1 MTTQPFEAESQQPE
15 QSKFEIDQEVKVVR
29 TGGELEDGWKVN
41 SFSTDGKSV
50 VLSKKTITGDKAHVL
65 NRTISVAVLEQ
76 MQTMKPFFRTGDP
89 VYISRNSGENDLD
102 GWEVDGYREEGGE
115 LMIQVVNNQQGLQ
128 KSYTEQELKQMQADL
143 VQAKLDQHHI

>member
-1 MTTQPFEAESQQPE
+1 
-15 QSKFEIDQEVKVVR
+15 
-29 TGGELEDGWKVN
+29 
-41 SFSTDGKSV
+41 
-50 VLSKKTITGDKAHVL
+50 
-65 NRTISVAVLEQ
+65 

-115 LMIQVVNNQQGLQ
+115 LMIQVVNNQEGVQ

-143 VQAKLDQHHI
+143 VQAKLDQRHI